1 MGLDEH
7 EEVQF
12 EADENATGAEKPKPK
27 TLDDKIFLDMLLTG
41 KTSQVRDLAEQI
53 LTHVMHI
60 LFRKLDSAEEPEEV
74 RENISNVIDR
84 ILKEMIA
91 LVPLEV
97 QKYWHK
103 LGAFFTFYHNMVKDF
118 DVRRV
123 QYFMRSNLIHQ
134 FMNLTGR
141 YNS

>member
-1 MGLDEH
+1 M
-7 EEVQF
+7 
-12 EADENATGAEKPKPK
+12 
-27 TLDDKIFLDMLLTG
+27 
-41 KTSQVRDLAEQI
+41 
-53 LTHVMHI
+53 
-60 LFRKLDSAEEPEEV
+60 
-74 RENISNVIDR
+74 
-84 ILKEMIA
+84 
-91 LVPLEV
+91 PLEV